1 MAENNAGVINA
12 LKQSNIEGAKVIK
25 DELKDQFKPFTDQLM
40 APLNGIKAGISSL
53 PGVGVTKKLFSA
65 VSTPLKNAFTADTKE
80 NINDQKKENIARRLA
95 NSEQSVFLDIRDTLV
110 AQNKTLM
117 EGLAGMKDKGLMGL
131 GVMAGLVAAPFAFL
145 TGFFS
150 QLAVELRLLKNLFG
164 AGASKLAGYFKPL
177 TDFFSKLKD
186 TKFVKN
192 IDTLVDGV
200 KNSISGKFTKIVDG
214 IKKSKF
220 VNSVDELVKG
230 VKTSFTGIVDGI
242 KKSKFVTSV
251 DELVK
256 GVKTAISTK
265 FTALGNSLK
274 NSKLFTK
281 IDDFIKPIKTFATN
295 LSTKFTTIATKGD
308 DVVKTFGGIGN
319 KIANATKITAG
330 IIKRFTII
338 DTITDTVRGFINP
351 IKGAFNA
358 IKTGSDTL
366 KPFMAGF
373 KPIMTFAQTIGKVLG
388 KIFLPITILMSAFDF
403 VTGFMDGYDEG
414 GILGGLE
421 GGISKLFKGLIG
433 MPLDLLKSG
442 VGYILGFF
450 GFDKA
455 KEKLDE
461 FSFSDLIGDL
471 VSSIF
476 DGLKGTFKFLT
487 DLFDFSDLS
496 IFSVFSKLID
506 LVFLPVNLAI
516 NFVKDLFGFSSDDQ
530 EPFSLGKFIMG
541 VVNDL
546 VDFFLG
552 FFNIDVGAIVD
563 ALPGPAKTIL
573 KKLGILDETP
583 AEKASNIQ
591 EEIAEAQARIAK
603 FDKGENAYYGLDTEA
618 KRNEDAALIAEMQKE
633 LELLKTQGGGG
644 TVINN
649 FNTDNRKSTQQ
660 IQLNNQQLQDANGV
674 ANS

>member
-12 LKQSNIEGAKVIK
+12 LKQSNVEGAKVIK
-25 DELKDQFKPFTDQLM
+25 EELKDQFKPFTDQLM
-40 APLNGIKAGISSL
+40 APLNSIKTGISQL
-53 PGVGVTKKLFSA
+53 PGVGVTKKLFTA
-65 VSTPLKNAFTADTKE
+65 VSTPLKNAFAADTKA
-80 NINDQKKENIARRLA
+80 NIDDQKKENIARRLA
-95 NSEQSVFLDIRDTLV
+95 NSEQSIFLDIRDTLA
-110 AQNKTLM
+110 AQNKVLM

-131 GVMAGLVAAPFAFL
+131 GVLAGLVAAPIAFL
-145 TGFFS
+145 SGFFG
-150 QLAVELRLLKNLFG
+150 QLATELRLLKNLFG

-177 TDFFSKLKD
+177 SDFFTKLKD

-200 KNSISGKFTKIVDG
+200 KTSISGKFANIV
-214 IKKSKF
+214 
-220 VNSVDELVKG
+220 N
-230 VKTSFTGIVDGI
+230 GI

-265 FTALGNSLK
+265 FTTLGTSLK
-274 NSKLFTK
+274 NSKVFTTVADL
-281 IDDFIKPIKTFATN
+281 IQPIKNFGTN
-295 LSTKFTTIATKGD
+295 LGAKFTTVATKGD
-308 DVVKTFGGIGN
+308 DVIKTFGGVGD
-319 KIANATKITAG
+319 KLASAARVTGG
-330 IIKRFTII
+330 IIKRFTIL

-351 IKGAFNA
+351 IKGAFTA

-366 KPFMAGF
+366 KPFMQGF
-373 KPIMTFAQTIGKVLG
+373 KPVMDFAKTIGKVLG

-414 GILGGLE
+414 GVLGGLE

-476 DGLKGTFKFLT
+476 DGLKGVFGFLT

-496 IFSVFSKLID
+496 IFSIFSKLID
-506 LVFLPVNLAI
+506 IVFLPLNLAI
-516 NFVKDLFGFSSDDQ
+516 NFVKDLFGWGSDDENA

-541 VVNDL
+541 VVSDL
-546 VDFFLG
+546 VDWFMG

-603 FDKGENAYYGLDTEA
+603 FDKGENAYYGLDTQA
-618 KRNEDAALIAEMQKE
+618 KRDEDAALIAEMQRE

-649 FNTDNRKSTQQ
+649 FNNDNRTSSQNVTLQ
-660 IQLNNQQLQDANGV
+660 NQQLQDANGV

>member
-25 DELKDQFKPFTDQLM
+25 QELKDQFKPFTDQLM
-40 APLNGIKAGISSL
+40 APLNSIKTGIAQL
-53 PGVGVTKKLFSA
+53 PGVGVTKKLFTA
-65 VSTPLKNAFTADTKE
+65 VSTPLKNAFAADTKA
-80 NINDQKKENIARRLA
+80 NIDDQKKENIARRLA
-95 NSEQSVFLDIRDTLV
+95 NSEQSIFLDIRDTLV

-131 GVMAGLVAAPFAFL
+131 GVMAGLVAAPIAFL
-145 TGFFS
+145 SGFFG

-164 AGASKLAGYFKPL
+164 AGATKLIGYFKPL
-177 TDFFSKLKD
+177 TDFVDGLKD
-186 TKFVKN
+186 TKFVKTLDLILHNLKN
-192 IDTLVDGV
+192 IIGE
-200 KNSISGKFTKIVDG
+200 KFTKIIAG
-214 IKKSKF
+214 IK
-220 VNSVDELVKG
+220 E
-230 VKTSFTGIVDGI
+230 
-242 KKSKFVTSV
+242 SKFVTVV
-251 DELVK
+251 DDFVK
-256 GVKTAISTK
+256 GIQSTIKTK
-265 FTALGNSLK
+265 FAGFGFSLK
-274 NSKLFTK
+274 NSKFFTK
-281 IDDFIKPIKTFATN
+281 IDDLIFPIKTFATN

-308 DVVKTFGGIGN
+308 DVIKTFGNVGN
-319 KIANATKITAG
+319 KLASAARVTGG
-330 IIKRFTII
+330 IVKRFTIL

-351 IKGAFNA
+351 IKGAFTA

-366 KPFMAGF
+366 KPFMQGF
-373 KPIMTFAQTIGKVLG
+373 KPVMDFAKGIGKVLG

-414 GILGGLE
+414 GVLGGLE
-421 GGISKLFKGLIG
+421 GGISKLFVGLIG

-461 FSFSDLIGDL
+461 FSFSDLIRNL

-476 DGLKGTFKFLT
+476 DGLTGVFGFLT

-496 IFSVFSKLID
+496 IFSIFSKLID
-506 LVFLPVNLAI
+506 LVFLPVNLAV
-516 NFVKDLFGFSSDDQ
+516 NFIKDLFGFSSDDQ

-541 VVNDL
+541 VVSDL

-603 FDKGENAYYGLDTEA
+603 FDKGENAYYGLDTQA
-618 KRNEDAALIAEMQKE
+618 KRDEDAALIAEMQRE

-649 FNTDNRKSTQQ
+649 FNNDNRTSSQNVS
-660 IQLNNQQLQDANGV
+660 IQNQQLQDANGV
-674 ANS
+674 ENS